1 MSALDKIAY
10 SQQDTAVCSYGER
23 SSSEDLS
30 SIKRLM
36 LAVLQDALECLAG
49 RAVCTAGSD
58 TRRKLREAADWVA
71 DNNETEVFSFNSV
84 CEVLGVDAAAV
95 RKALI
100 EWRRSG
106 VRVSRRSPVMR
117 GSGKLSRTPIR
128 KRSSSAHRTVDN
140 QASIE
145 N

>member
-1 MSALDKIAY
+1 MSDLDKIADP
-10 SQQDTAVCSYGER
+10 QQDTAGSYGER

-49 RAVCTAGSD
+49 RAVCTGGSD
-58 TRRKLREAADWVA
+58 TSRRLREAAEWVA

-100 EWRRSG
+100 EGRRSG
-106 VRVSRRSPVMR
+106 LRISRRSPVMR
-117 GSGKLSRTPIR
+117 GSGKLSRTPFR
-128 KRSSSAHRTVDN
+128 KRSSSAHRTINNRALLDG
-140 QASIE
+140 
-145 N
+145 